1 MSPQNRYQQLSA
13 RVESITPWLTEWV
26 AVQQGLGLILFYW
39 LFLISFLTAI
49 VLICAGA
56 LYVSGWLFFMGLL
69 SVRFFIYLF
78 QIGRSFLERIDPS
91 HG

>member
-1 MSPQNRYQQLSA
+1 MNSQNRYQRLSTQ
-13 RVESITPWLTEWV
+13 VEAITPWLTEWV
-26 AVQQGLGLILFYW
+26 NVQQGSGLILFYW
-39 LFLISFLTAI
+39 LFVTSFLTAI

-56 LYVSGWLFFMGLL
+56 AYVSGWLFFLGLV

-78 QIGRSFLERIDPS
+78 QIGGGFLDRIDPS